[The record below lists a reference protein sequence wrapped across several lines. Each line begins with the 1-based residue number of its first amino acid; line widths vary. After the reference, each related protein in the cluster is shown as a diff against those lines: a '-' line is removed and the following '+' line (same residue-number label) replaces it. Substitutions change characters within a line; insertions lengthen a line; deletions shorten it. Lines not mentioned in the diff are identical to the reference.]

1 MKASCAKPSPV
12 KHPAPDKTKQ
22 KQLPAGVQLVCGKT
36 VSTFRR
42 REFTQEDLPAEP
54 IVLARLELDLSH
66 YCQPLVSLDF
76 YTMIEVRDTCRAG
89 ESQTIGSALTFTLF
103 KNCNGNKQILR
114 TYEYVVNIVLV
125 SDGDKYNIRDSFY
138 FLYCDEHACHQ
149 DCCVYTVE
157 LTNIEVLDPEA
168 NEEDEN
174 RLQELTIED
183 PVLKAIIQETAKLHA
198 GGVK

>member
-76 YTMIEVRDTCRAG
+76 TMIEVRDTYRAG
-89 ESQTIGSALTFTLF
+89 ESQILTSL
-103 KNCNGNKQILR
+103 N
-114 TYEYVVNIVLV
+114 
-125 SDGDKYNIRDSFY
+125 
-138 FLYCDEHACHQ
+138 LY
-149 DCCVYTVE
+149 
-157 LTNIEVLDPEA
+157 
-168 NEEDEN
+168 
-174 RLQELTIED
+174 
-183 PVLKAIIQETAKLHA
+183 PV
-198 GGVK
+198 